1 MIKKIKEIF
10 STTIDLARVIP
21 VTKAKLPDNDD
32 FESMGLVLEE
42 TAAKYPNHIMIIF
55 EGEEIT
61 WSEFNGKTNALA
73 RAMLDRGV
81 KKGDGVA
88 VIMENRIEMLLS
100 IFALQK
106 IGAIAGLVNPG
117 LVGIQLAHCINLTG
131 SVKCF
136 AGEEIISWTHRKLEI
151 SS

>member
-1 MIKKIKEIF
+1 MINKIKEIF

-21 VTKAKLPDNDD
+21 VTKAKLPNNDD

-73 RAMLDRGV
+73 RAMLDRVV
-81 KKGDGVA
+81 KKGVGVG
-88 VIMENRIEMLLS
+88 VIM
-100 IFALQK
+100 
-106 IGAIAGLVNPG
+106 
-117 LVGIQLAHCINLTG
+117 
-131 SVKCF
+131 
-136 AGEEIISWTHRKLEI
+136 
-151 SS
+151 